1 MEEENLFEYEGVSYS
16 EAALRE
22 AYPETFDEYV
32 NQGVLTK
39 VGGEEPVEVEDV
51 KEESFYEY
59 DGESYPE
66 SSLRDLYTDSFDDYV
81 EQGVL
86 TKVDGLGKP
95 IAVEDSATARDMD
108 LESEDG
114 LSGSQEEDTF
124 LERTFGKNEVTDWF
138 GDMYRAKE
146 QGFLQAESVDPSIK
160 LMTAG
165 AEASVLDVYKYVQKN
180 KEIAEKSMESDEMK
194 DFNRVYDDNGGG
206 AFGFLMGVIESPS
219 ILPSLFIS
227 SMATQIG
234 SLQSEEVAAAGVIGA
249 GSGAALGL
257 AGGVFAPITSSTG
270 AMVGGL
276 SAVAAT
282 MEAGLTFSELLEEQ
296 IEGEITPE
304 KVRAILED
312 PEKLSDL
319 RIKSIGRGVAVGA
332 VEGLSGGLAKGATG
346 LASRAISKGKSI
358 AGRTARKSLV
368 PLAGGAVEV
377 VGGMTGEVAGR
388 LAAGQE
394 MDVKEIGF
402 EGFAGLGSAPISVL
416 PTAIKNINIVS
427 GRANAAKV
435 SKKGGYNNVS
445 SVFDPNTA
453 IDETTMELAVNK
465 NTSNIVDEQVEIEVA
480 NGRMTQEESESI
492 KENFRA
498 TQGAVNTA
506 NKIDRLSKENKPE
519 VVNLLIEEEKL
530 KNKIKDVDNVSLT
543 KTEAV
548 RLKEVQVRLEEISNP
563 KEEAV
568 SEIETEE
575 ETGVP
580 PTPEEPSSVETAP
593 AEETIPQEALEEL
606 EAEVQSREEQGSLL
620 DNVNKEEKVYLNGKE
635 GNIKI
640 DPTNENTIIFESSDE
655 IIELG
660 NKDEVGSES
669 LSGFGLTTMPPE
681 GLDVQTKT
689 ADSDVV
695 SIDGKEYNVIG
706 RSRDKKGKA
715 VIKVK
720 EVVRTTDKK
729 TGEPVIKSGLQRRI
743 VGAKAERVLK
753 DVQLRKE
760 KKETPLPLKTEG
772 KEVTTPTKK
781 ERRAERV
788 AEKKKAREEHDKKS
802 LEELSQIDEE
812 SQKSVQEFEEM
823 VLEEAAQ
830 ESKNKDLVQV
840 GEDIFQVT
848 KNDDGSFAVSQMN
861 ESGKLIG
868 TREEGKRSKAIG
880 VFKSKKSNQ
889 ERRALAKAEKLI
901 DEFKKEEAQKI
912 DDAINESLSAR
923 QQKSDGSKPAFNERI
938 SAPESIVTK
947 SLQVLRNS
955 YAAGNSLVQSIEYAL
970 SFIEEQ
976 GFSANE
982 FYFKKFVLDTLK
994 APKPKETTKATPKTK
1009 AAPTETTK
1017 ATGKE
1022 SLIGK
1027 YGKVRIRRQVAKAK
1041 KALSKIAKGVTIEV
1055 YETQDEF
1062 EAATNGDSVSGGIYE
1077 PLTKTIKIN
1086 LEKANP
1092 RTVAHEVFHAL
1103 LLKDGITNARA
1114 QKVTSDMMAAVRK
1127 VASPKLLKQLDAF
1140 ADQYKNEG
1148 LKSEESIAELF
1159 GILAESYDSS
1169 PQSVKDL
1176 INDWIRKLAK
1186 ALNVPVEGIL
1196 DSDKQVLEFLGVVSG
1211 KVARGEVIEESDI
1224 GVIKGGEFVE
1234 NPAKTLTRRQ
1244 VGGFEVN
1251 YTEKDNIDT
1260 YIKDGRVTEPK
1271 NLKFLDGLLT
1281 VITSPDDMLAGE
1293 IKYKGEVIFE
1303 GEGGV
1308 FFVTKFGD
1316 VWASGKEGTANNI
1329 ANALN
1334 NQLKENNGRAF
1345 LALTKGTD
1353 SKLVSS
1359 ASGVNSTLAV
1369 LNTMV
1374 DNNIISIDVFKSA
1387 VSKAIL
1393 NEENI
1398 LAEKKKKDI
1407 AKAKKEGKE
1416 LTEPKTEPETNTK
1429 KIALPESISELLG
1442 SSKKYFTDPKTTTFE
1457 TRGNVVKGIVSEI
1470 AKSFKTKESKKVLA
1484 KFLGGDTSRGVG
1496 VGNTTLKSGKP
1507 GSQALV
1513 DLIAKVAAEDLTK
1526 GLNVGDVYAV
1536 IEINSEVIVKEDS
1549 HPSYPFHISLKNG
1562 KKPVLHLIKNRENG
1576 RDVFK
1581 PQYGI
1586 DEKTGEKLNNPYK
1599 VGNVSVMTGQFETV
1613 SDTQTRQQKAQ
1624 DDFTIQDVIE
1634 DAEQEGLTR
1643 KETIEVLQELGFT
1656 KDEIRGG
1663 VKPVK
1668 EKARSVASET
1678 TGLSTREAFKQGF
1691 TEFFDAIQRGKK
1703 EARVKAAENLKEKVN
1718 KVRESFKKRL
1728 QKEKDNKD
1736 ARAAVVKDIRAIIK
1750 DSGISQFSKRTINK
1764 IMTNVKN
1771 ANVNNMQRMFDE
1783 VMDVVNRDIDRNV
1796 KDARYKTLK
1805 AARKKLSRL
1814 GALKELQK
1822 PLMEMLSINPDYLS
1836 KAALNFYDKVVVNL
1850 ANVEKKFDNR
1860 ASREDLKKA
1869 ADEVIKAFTADSIA
1883 AEELAGKTINPN
1895 LDLTKTKGENLK
1907 QMLKDRLISDSDF
1920 ELMTRFE
1927 DLIGNTEEELTLEK
1941 LEQKAK
1947 ERRDAAI
1954 EDFEA
1959 AMDEIPASLPNL
1971 SRDDKEAV
1979 RFANGLKMKDL
1990 ESLSTAQIKKLTRGV
2005 EMLQAGY
2012 VTTELVQSKVRVEA
2026 NRDTTETLISETEER
2041 GKLDK
2046 AISKAKVFVTNLFRK
2061 RNKKITSIENRIK
2074 STPLTNIDQILNA
2087 GAKKFKST
2095 RIYESIFRP
2104 VGAAFSKTEDFLKQV
2119 KKKLQVAE
2127 TYLDLN
2133 GNKRYVQKAK
2143 VMIYQIQREY
2153 ESNPGNN
2160 EVGKAIEWIKA
2171 TLDDPESNISDV
2183 EREAIEKIRD
2193 EFTVNGQ
2200 IDSKKILDSLTSKE
2214 KKYMAIIDEGYKS
2227 VEFMV
2232 AADAKMQGK
2241 LFVLRENYVHLPRVT
2256 KSKNSM
2262 SDDLKEISSSFTNPA
2277 LKNKALT
2284 QRDGTAHAISFDPT
2298 FNVNAITKKAAIS
2311 YYMYP
2316 AVKKAK
2322 ITLGGVKKNA
2332 QTDFQKETADA
2343 LESVFDGIVK
2353 SQYAHLSADKAFI
2366 EKALAFLGRAG
2377 YLAQLAGPI
2386 KAVVELSTNLTHA
2399 LFVNPTGLISGFDT
2413 LKINSREIM
2422 NKAIDYLPTNQ
2433 NNRLSGKGVKDSKE
2447 VDSRL
2452 INDSLN
2458 VLEQEEMTSEFR
2470 AKVNTIFKF
2479 AKKPASAII
2488 KFNENLIS
2496 RPDTIVAR
2504 PLFVGVFNKSF
2515 ENIAQEKPNWEKIA
2529 NDESYRD
2536 KFRDAIKQATEDG
2549 DTAVVDNAASN
2560 NPFDGIPKNVLDKDA
2575 TPVKQAL
2582 QMVDRYMT
2590 RFRTFEYYSAL
2601 KGIQGLMGK
2610 GKLTPTQGA
2619 MLLAGTVARLSLYK
2633 MGIDMVFTLIFSML
2647 GIDKEEDEIDLEK
2660 DLTKGV
2666 LGAVATLALGRSFGN
2681 IAQMPINYGTEW
2693 LNKEYG
2699 EDITRSGE
2707 YNQYKDG
2714 LVFSKIPMEVK
2725 PQDNM
2730 VEKIV
2735 TSSLG
2740 SYTPMVKTLTRGGK
2754 VATKAATLKTEE
2766 SRDRNFGE
2774 LTTRIPFEIAGNL
2787 GVIPGYKSLRK
2798 IYLKYLYGGIENSAT
2813 SKQNKISRFT
2823 GPKINNSKDKVKSRF
2838 TGPKI
2843 NK

>member
-530 KNKIKDVDNVSLT
+530 KNKIKDVDNSALT
-543 KTEAV
+543 KTESE

-580 PTPEEPSSVETAP
+580 PTPEETASVETAP
-593 AEETIPQEALEEL
+593 AEEAMSQEEL
-606 EAEVQSREEQGSLL
+606 EEVRGSQKERRGQGSLL

-669 LSGFGLTTMPPE
+669 LAGFGLTTMPPE

-823 VLEEAAQ
+823 ALEEAAQ

-901 DEFKKEEAQKI
+901 DEFKKEEVQKI
-912 DDAINESLSAR
+912 DNAINESLSAR

-955 YAAGNSLVQSIEYAL
+955 YAAGNSLVQSIEDAL

-982 FYFKKFVLDTLK
+982 FYFKDFVVDVLSSS
-994 APKPKETTKATPKTK
+994 KPKETTKATPKTK

-1077 PLTKTIKIN
+1077 PLTKIIKIN

-1159 GILAESYDSS
+1159 GILAENYDSS

-1224 GVIKGGEFVE
+1224 GILQEQGSGGEVNVPTTRQQKVFRAGDLVDKAE
-1234 NPAKTLTRRQ
+1234 TIYKFDGPRSTGHFGTGFYFFGKKEDAQKYAKRT
-1244 VGGFEVN
+1244 
-1251 YTEKDNIDT
+1251 
-1260 YIKDGRVTEPK
+1260 
-1271 NLKFLDGLLT
+1271 
-1281 VITSPDDMLAGE
+1281 
-1293 IKYKGEVIFE
+1293 
-1303 GEGGV
+1303 
-1308 FFVTKFGD
+1308 
-1316 VWASGKEGTANNI
+1316 
-1329 ANALN
+1329 
-1334 NQLKENNGRAF
+1334 
-1345 LALTKGTD
+1345 GTD
-1353 SKLVSS
+1353 
-1359 ASGVNSTLAV
+1359 
-1369 LNTMV
+1369 
-1374 DNNIISIDVFKSA
+1374 
-1387 VSKAIL
+1387 
-1393 NEENI
+1393 
-1398 LAEKKKKDI
+1398 
-1407 AKAKKEGKE
+1407 
-1416 LTEPKTEPETNTK
+1416 
-1429 KIALPESISELLG
+1429 
-1442 SSKKYFTDPKTTTFE
+1442 TTS
-1457 TRGNVVKGIVSEI
+1457 RIVSE
-1470 AKSFKTKESKKVLA
+1470 
-1484 KFLGGDTSRGVG
+1484 
-1496 VGNTTLKSGKP
+1496 
-1507 GSQALV
+1507 V
-1513 DLIAKVAAEDLTK
+1513 DLDDYNLAPASIALHKALKNINDEYSSFEFLK
-1526 GLNVGDVYAV
+1526 RNL
-1536 IEINSEVIVKEDS
+1536 NSEVR
-1549 HPSYPFHISLKNG
+1549 SYEIEKVARTL
-1562 KKPVLHLIKNRENG
+1562 
-1576 RDVFK
+1576 
-1581 PQYGI
+1581 GI
-1586 DEKTGEKLNNPYK
+1586 DLPSDLSSKYAEDITKKLRSSNNKESASTIVMKELGFDGVDATGTELDNSTY
-1599 VGNVSVMTGQFETV
+1599 GTV
-1613 SDTQTRQQKAQ
+1613 VYDIKPQTRQQKAQ

-1656 KDEIRGG
+1656 KDEIRGA

-1771 ANVNNMQRMFDE
+1771 ANVNNMQRMVDE
-1783 VMDVVNRDIDRNV
+1783 VMDVVNRDIDRQV
-1796 KDARYKTLK
+1796 KDARYETLK

-1927 DLIGNTEEELTLEK
+1927 DLIGNTEEELTLEG

-2798 IYLKYLYGGIENSAT
+2798 IYLKYLYGGIKNSAT